1 MSLFGTMSLF
11 GSIGTLF
18 YIVLSPFVNKSFSIQ
33 WRRGYLILNI
43 VEYLFPFPYYFS
55 RYKSLLKALR
65 IWPFPERQT
74 EPPLFLNYTDQ
85 VIQIAPYKIRI
96 PNSAAYLLSAVL
108 VVIGIAIV
116 NRYLIKYKK
125 IKGYLRQN
133 TELVSMPVYGNAKH
147 CRYKVYQCRYIK
159 SPFTIGIFRPAIVLP
174 YRAWNEEELNMVL
187 EHEIIHIHHCDNLIK
202 LLSFVVLAFNIYN
215 PLAWYVMYQ
224 WNLVA
229 ELSCDRKVITG
240 KTKEEIKQYGFL
252 IVEIAERSAGDT
264 KQPIMGLNIQNKM
277 MKERIYQIKNG
288 VGKESLFR
296 KVIGA
301 GVMGITVF
309 TSSLTVFAYSPKM
322 IMYSNSIAT
331 DMYFSEEDIMW
342 GNTDVSLPVSECGSW
357 VFFNDEGEV
366 IEVAGEL
373 NHDLEVH
380 SSCAHKYVAGKTTKH
395 IKNSDNSCQVEYYE
409 AEKCS
414 KCGYIKLG
422 ELMYVITFLT
432 CSH

>member
-1 MSLFGTMSLF
+1 M
-11 GSIGTLF
+11 
-18 YIVLSPFVNKSFSIQ
+18 
-33 WRRGYLILNI
+33 NI

-96 PNSAAYLLSAVL
+96 PNSAVYLLSVVL

-174 YRAWNEEELNMVL
+174 NRDWNEEELNMVL
-187 EHEIIHIHHCDNLIK
+187 EHEIIHIHHCDSLIK

-240 KTKEEIKQYGFL
+240 RTKEEIKQYGYL
-252 IVEIAERSAGDT
+252 VIEIAEYSAGGT
-264 KQPIMGLNIQNKM
+264 KQPIMGWNIQNKL
-277 MKERIYQIKNG
+277 MKERIYQMKNG
-288 VGKESLFR
+288 VGKESLLR

-301 GVMGITVF
+301 GVMGIAVF
-309 TSSLTVFAYSPKM
+309 TSSLTVFAYSPKT
-322 IMYSNSIAT
+322 IMFSNNIV
-331 DMYFSEEDIMW
+331 DEIYFSEEDIMW
-342 GNTDVSLPVSECGSW
+342 GDTDVILPVNENGGW

-366 IEVAGEL
+366 IVVSGEL
-373 NHDLEVH
+373 NHDLEAH
-380 SSCAHKYVAGKTTKH
+380 SSCAHEYVAGKTTKH
-395 IKNSDNSCQVEYYE
+395 SKYSDNSCKMEYYE
-409 AEKCS
+409 AKRCS
-414 KCGYIKLG
+414 KCGDIKLG
-422 ELMYVITFLT
+422 KLLDVITHSS
-432 CSH
+432 CPH

>member
-11 GSIGTLF
+11 GSAGTLF

-116 NRYLIKYKK
+116 NRYLIKYKR

-174 YRAWNEEELNMVL
+174 NRDWNEEELNMVL

-240 KTKEEIKQYGFL
+240 RTKEEIKQYGYL
-252 IVEIAERSAGDT
+252 VIEIAEYSAGGT
-264 KQPIMGLNIQNKM
+264 KQPIMGWNIQNKL
-277 MKERIYQIKNG
+277 MKERIYQMKNG
-288 VGKESLFR
+288 VGKESLLR

-301 GVMGITVF
+301 GVMGIAVF
-309 TSSLTVFAYSPKM
+309 TSSLTVFAYSPKT
-322 IMYSNSIAT
+322 IMFSNNIV
-331 DMYFSEEDIMW
+331 DEIYFSEEDIMW
-342 GNTDVSLPVSECGSW
+342 GDTDVILPVNENGGW

-366 IEVAGEL
+366 IVVLGEL
-373 NHDLEVH
+373 NHDLEAH
-380 SSCAHKYVAGKTTKH
+380 SSCAHEYVAGKTTKH
-395 IKNSDNSCQVEYYE
+395 SKYSDNSCKMEYYE
-409 AEKCS
+409 AKRCS
-414 KCGYIKLG
+414 KCGDIKLG
-422 ELMYVITFLT
+422 KLLDVITHSS
-432 CSH
+432 CPH

>member
-11 GSIGTLF
+11 GSAGTLF

-108 VVIGIAIV
+108 AVIGIAIV

-174 YRAWNEEELNMVL
+174 YRDWNEKELNMVL

-240 KTKEEIKQYGFL
+240 KTK
-252 IVEIAERSAGDT
+252 
-264 KQPIMGLNIQNKM
+264 
-277 MKERIYQIKNG
+277 
-288 VGKESLFR
+288 
-296 KVIGA
+296 
-301 GVMGITVF
+301 
-309 TSSLTVFAYSPKM
+309 SS
-322 IMYSNSIAT
+322 
-331 DMYFSEEDIMW
+331 
-342 GNTDVSLPVSECGSW
+342 
-357 VFFNDEGEV
+357 
-366 IEVAGEL
+366 
-373 NHDLEVH
+373 
-380 SSCAHKYVAGKTTKH
+380 
-395 IKNSDNSCQVEYYE
+395 
-409 AEKCS
+409 
-414 KCGYIKLG
+414 
-422 ELMYVITFLT
+422 
-432 CSH
+432 

>member
-11 GSIGTLF
+11 GSTGTLF

-174 YRAWNEEELNMVL
+174 NRDWNEEELNMVL

-240 KTKEEIKQYGFL
+240 RTKEEIKQYGYL
-252 IVEIAERSAGDT
+252 VIEIAEYSAGGT
-264 KQPIMGLNIQNKM
+264 KQPIMGWNIQNKL
-277 MKERIYQIKNG
+277 MKERIYQMKNG
-288 VGKESLFR
+288 VGKESLLR

-301 GVMGITVF
+301 GVMGIAVF
-309 TSSLTVFAYSPKM
+309 TSSLTVFAYSPKT
-322 IMYSNSIAT
+322 IMFSNNIV
-331 DMYFSEEDIMW
+331 DEIYFSEEDIMW
-342 GNTDVSLPVSECGSW
+342 GDTDVILPVNENGGW

-366 IEVAGEL
+366 IVVSGEL
-373 NHDLEVH
+373 NHDLEAH
-380 SSCAHKYVAGKTTKH
+380 SSCAHEYVAGKTTKH
-395 IKNSDNSCQVEYYE
+395 SKYSDNSCKMEYYE
-409 AEKCS
+409 AKRCS
-414 KCGYIKLG
+414 KCGDIKLG
-422 ELMYVITFLT
+422 KLLDVITHSS
-432 CSH
+432 CPH